1 LEFGSDIILP
11 YTALRSVFDLIHIY
25 NVMQFED
32 GEIIN
37 PDACTGSIYNFF
49 YDGTCQYPVKNTYW
63 MYNDNIYA
71 QATKYEYIFF
81 LSSFLIL

>member
-11 YTALRSVFDLIHIY
+11 CNTLRSAFDLVNFY
-25 NVMQFED
+25 KFVQFED
-32 GEIIN
+32 GEKIN

-49 YDGTCQYPVKNTYW
+49 YDGTWQYPVKNTYW
-63 MYNDNIYA
+63 MYNDNICA

>member
-1 LEFGSDIILP
+1 LEFGSFVILP
-11 YTALRSVFDLIHIY
+11 HTALRSIFDLVNFY
-25 NVMQFED
+25 NFIQFED
-32 GEIIN
+32 GEKIN
-37 PDACTGSIYNFF
+37 PDAYTGSIYNFF

-63 MYNDNIYA
+63 MYNDNICA